1 MIISRKR
8 MDEEV
13 NRRVKEELEQEY
25 QSRKFYELQ
34 KDVESLR
41 AQMETIR
48 AEHAQEVAV
57 IKERSEQLTDG
68 IVKMLDAIGALEAA
82 HTCDGSDG
90 DDVLVWTESAKK
102 E

>member
-13 NRRVKEELEQEY
+13 NKRVKEELEQEY
-25 QSRKFYELQ
+25 KSRKLYELQ
-34 KDVESLR
+34 KEIDELR

-48 AEHAQEVAV
+48 AEQQKAAEQLNT
-57 IKERSEQLTDG
+57 IGEQLTDG
-68 IVKMLDAIGALEAA
+68 ISNMLDAIDAWGKE
-82 HTCDGSDG
+82 CDG

>member
-1 MIISRKR
+1 

-13 NRRVKEELEQEY
+13 NKRVKEELEQEY
-25 QSRKFYELQ
+25 QSRKLYELQ
-34 KDVESLR
+34 KEIDELR
-41 AQMETIR
+41 GQMETIR
-48 AEHAQEVAV
+48 AEHAQEVARLQ
-57 IKERSEQLTDG
+57 ELGEQITDSVG
-68 IVKMLDAIGALEAA
+68 GMIDAIGALEAA